1 MRLVSA
7 IVVLPLLFL
16 GCAQLGGEK
25 GGSAGAATQTAA
37 RPKLP
42 DSLCSSVGKSVNE
55 LDRYL
60 NQLGQINIG
69 CLAGAPTCDTTL
81 QDNAKRACAARD
93 SLANFHTKG
102 ECTEQMLGPR
112 PGLCSRL

>member
-1 MRLVSA
+1 MRSISA
-7 IVVLPLLFL
+7 IVVLALLFL

-25 GGSAGAATQTAA
+25 GGSAGASTQTAA

-60 NQLGQINIG
+60 NKLNEINI
-69 CLAGAPTCDTTL
+69 CLIGVPTCEAKND
-81 QDNAKRACAARD
+81 AKRACEARD
-93 SLANFHTKG
+93 SLANFHDKG